1 MLQFLGRTFGQI
13 IFDSPPV
20 LTFGDS
26 LILSNS
32 VDGVVLVVLSG
43 RTPREALRQSKNAL
57 HQVNAKILGVVVNQ
71 VDIEQTRYGHYSYG
85 NYHYYEQEEE
95 TKELPRQISKDRS
108 NKASLRKSF
117 YLSTHPMVFERETC
131 RPGGGHLFK
140 DRPSEDIS
148 KGLKIAL

>member
-1 MLQFLGRTFGQI
+1 MLQFLGRTFDQI

-43 RTPREALRQSKNAL
+43 KTPREALHQSKNAL

-71 VDIEQTRYGHYSYG
+71 VDLGQTRYGYYSYG
-85 NYHYYEQEEE
+85 NYYYYEQEEK
-95 TKELPRQISKDRS
+95 TKELPYNKSAKNRS
-108 NKASLRKSF
+108 NKRASVS
-117 YLSTHPMVFERETC
+117 
-131 RPGGGHLFK
+131 
-140 DRPSEDIS
+140 
-148 KGLKIAL
+148 